1 MFQEFNGLELKLLRL
16 FYGYTLDEV
25 AISVDKSRQYLHKLE
40 TGQTQPTTE
49 LLEKLAAH
57 FKVEQELFS
66 TFKSTIQEEQ
76 AHFRSLKTAR
86 KSAKQS
92 VIARAD
98 YMMRL
103 IDYIELK
110 LELPEFSVPT
120 YENSASFSGDD
131 IERVAEECRR
141 QWGLG
146 LAPISNMNKFC
157 EKLGIIV
164 TSFSTY
170 SEEVDALSL
179 ATRRPIIVRNNAK
192 TSVCRQRFDLGH
204 ELGHLILHDGMVT
217 GDRFTEGQAHRFAG
231 AFLLPRT
238 MLASNFHLLF
248 SGKQFKWKK
257 MSEFKGIWRVS
268 KAAILYRA
276 RQLGLLTEAQY
287 VMGTTH
293 LKNNGEALRESEDV
307 DLPLEQPQ
315 ILKNCFTVL
324 AERKIYAEDIAKS
337 LNISVSFLEELV
349 GFKIPESPF
358 KLEIVNES

>member
-1 MFQEFNGLELKLLRL
+1 
-16 FYGYTLDEV
+16 
-25 AISVDKSRQYLHKLE
+25 
-40 TGQTQPTTE
+40 
-49 LLEKLAAH
+49 
-57 FKVEQELFS
+57 
-66 TFKSTIQEEQ
+66 
-76 AHFRSLKTAR
+76 
-86 KSAKQS
+86 
-92 VIARAD
+92 
-98 YMMRL
+98 
-103 IDYIELK
+103 
-110 LELPEFSVPT
+110 
-120 YENSASFSGDD
+120 
-131 IERVAEECRR
+131 
-141 QWGLG
+141 
-146 LAPISNMNKFC
+146 MNKFC
-157 EKLGIIV
+157 ERLGIIV

-257 MSEFKGIWRVS
+257 MSEFKEIWRVS

-293 LKNNGEALRESEDV
+293 LKNNGEALRESEDR

-315 ILKNCFTVL
+315 LLKNCFTVL

-337 LNISVSFLEELV
+337 LNISVSFLDELV
-349 GFKIPESPF
+349 GFKTPKSPF
-358 KLEIVNES
+358 KLEIVSGS